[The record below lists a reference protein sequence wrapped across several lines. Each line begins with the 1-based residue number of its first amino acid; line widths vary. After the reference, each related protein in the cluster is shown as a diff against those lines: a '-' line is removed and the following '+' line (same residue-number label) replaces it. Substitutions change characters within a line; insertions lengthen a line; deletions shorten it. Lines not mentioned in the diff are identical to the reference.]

1 VMELLDR
8 HRSLRQTLDEN
19 GRLSRDEVLRLGGEL
34 LAGLRVIHDR
44 GLVHCDVKSG
54 NVMLGPGAAKLI
66 DFGIARSPQ
75 AAVEGDTSI
84 GSLKYMSPEQL
95 HGEALSPASDLF
107 SVGVVLYE
115 ALTGRMPYEGRT
127 PEDVS
132 ASHTAGVVRA
142 PSELIDGVPGRLD
155 DAILQALR
163 RDPASRFHSADAMAR
178 ALGAARDEAMDLHEA
193 DETRVIAVPGM
204 SPEQGPGAGGYVPPP
219 VSPRVPPPARAAD
232 RRPPPVSPRRTGVP
246 PMLGTLLVLAA
257 AGLVVVFVILPL
269 LDLGGGGGTP
279 QASPSAT
286 AASSAPAV
294 TVLTPDT
301 VGMPTAEAI
310 DVATEAG
317 LDWTV
322 RCDEDPTQP
331 EGITHQE
338 PPADTAVAPGSRFTM
353 YSARISDCQ

>member
-1 VMELLDR
+1 
-8 HRSLRQTLDEN
+8 
-19 GRLSRDEVLRLGGEL
+19 
-34 LAGLRVIHDR
+34 
-44 GLVHCDVKSG
+44 
-54 NVMLGPGAAKLI
+54 
-66 DFGIARSPQ
+66 
-75 AAVEGDTSI
+75 
-84 GSLKYMSPEQL
+84 
-95 HGEALSPASDLF
+95 
-107 SVGVVLYE
+107 
-115 ALTGRMPYEGRT
+115 
-127 PEDVS
+127 
-132 ASHTAGVVRA
+132 
-142 PSELIDGVPGRLD
+142 
-155 DAILQALR
+155 
-163 RDPASRFHSADAMAR
+163 
-178 ALGAARDEAMDLHEA
+178 
-193 DETRVIAVPGM
+193 
-204 SPEQGPGAGGYVPPP
+204 
-219 VSPRVPPPARAAD
+219 
-232 RRPPPVSPRRTGVP
+232 
-246 PMLGTLLVLAA
+246 MLGTLLVLAA